1 MTPAGKTLRFIVV
14 IAFAVT
20 NFFAIPG
27 IFYPIAAAEKLGA
40 ATPNEAVWVAFGFL
54 LSFLVSLFSI
64 PVVLDVGRYRFNAGV
79 GIAGHFLMFFY
90 WFILYPHQTNEFVP
104 WIAWFEL
111 LIAVAEAILLPRV
124 LKELLENPGLIGDS
138 R

>member
-1 MTPAGKTLRFIVV
+1 MTSTGKAFRFVVV

-27 IFYPIAAAEKLGA
+27 IFYPITAAEKLGA
-40 ATPNEAVWVAFGFL
+40 ATPNEAVWAAFGFL

-64 PVVLDVGRYRFNAGV
+64 PVVLDVGRYRFNAFV
-79 GIAGHFLMFFY
+79 GTVGHFLMFLY
-90 WFILYPHQTNEFVP
+90 WFMLYPHQTNEFVP

-111 LIAVAEAILLPRV
+111 LIAVAEAILLPTV
-124 LKELLENPGLIGDS
+124 LKELLENPSLNGNP
-138 R
+138 

>member
-1 MTPAGKTLRFIVV
+1 MTSTAKAFRFVVV

-40 ATPNEAVWVAFGFL
+40 ATPNEAVWAAFGFL
-54 LSFLVSLFSI
+54 LTFLVSLFSI
-64 PVVLDVGRYRFNAGV
+64 PVVLDVGRYRFNAFVGV
-79 GIAGHFLMFFY
+79 VGHFVMFIY
-90 WFILYPHQTNEFVP
+90 WFVIYPHQTSEFVP

-111 LIAVAEAILLPRV
+111 LIAVTEAIMLSRV
-124 LKELLENPGLIGDS
+124 LTELIDNPSLDGNP

>member
-1 MTPAGKTLRFIVV
+1 MTPTGKAFRFVVV

-27 IFYPIAAAEKLGA
+27 IFYPITAAEKLGA
-40 ATPNEAVWVAFGFL
+40 ATPNETVWAAFGFL

-64 PVVLDVGRYRFNAGV
+64 PLVLDIGRYRFNAFV
-79 GIAGHFLMFFY
+79 GIVGHFLLFLY
-90 WFILYPHQTNEFVP
+90 WFMLYPNQTNESVP

-124 LKELLENPGLIGDS
+124 LKELLENPSLNGNP
-138 R
+138 

>member
-54 LSFLVSLFSI
+54 LSFLVSLVKLKTILRAIRLKFDL
-64 PVVLDVGRYRFNAGV
+64 VRKNRV
-79 GIAGHFLMFFY
+79 FF
-90 WFILYPHQTNEFVP
+90 
-104 WIAWFEL
+104 
-111 LIAVAEAILLPRV
+111 
-124 LKELLENPGLIGDS
+124 
-138 R
+138 